1 MKHWLAKVVVTI
13 TFAAAAGGVHAQ
25 CAGFVDVVDD
35 GTAPGAFCPNVQ
47 WLKNRA
53 ITLGC
58 TSTTEYCPTNPVSRL
73 AMAAFMNRLGKALTP
88 EVLQKQ
94 VFFGANTIP
103 GAPPTPPLIVC
114 VTPDTALAAYPRQAV
129 VNGSL
134 TGLAD
139 GNTAGFNVFLLV
151 STNSGVSY
159 TSLDTV
165 LPSVGQRATAAP
177 LSWAGAAM
185 TEKMDL
191 AINTT
196 YLFAIGVRRDTVQ
209 QTTTGDFTAGRCQL
223 TATIFNRNGTS
234 PPFDAD

>member
-1 MKHWLAKVVVTI
+1 MKWLAKVVVTI
-13 TFAAAAGGVHAQ
+13 TFAAAAGGAQAQ
-25 CAGFVDVVDD
+25 CAGFTDVVDD
-35 GTAPGAFCPNVQ
+35 GTAPTSFCPNVQ

-88 EVLQKQ
+88 EVLQRQ
-94 VFFGANTIP
+94 VLFGASTIP
-103 GAPPTPPLIVC
+103 GASPAPPLIFC
-114 VTPDTALAAYPRQAV
+114 VTADTAGAPYPRQAV

-139 GNTAGFNVFLLV
+139 GSTAGLNVFLLV

-159 TSLDTV
+159 TALDTI
-165 LPSVGQRATAAP
+165 LPSVGQRVTAAP
-177 LSWAGAAM
+177 NSWGGAAM
-185 TEKMDL
+185 TEAMNL
-191 AINTT
+191 ALNTT

-209 QTTTGDFTAGRCQL
+209 QVTTGNFTAGRCQL
-223 TATIFNRNGTS
+223 TAAIFNRNGTS